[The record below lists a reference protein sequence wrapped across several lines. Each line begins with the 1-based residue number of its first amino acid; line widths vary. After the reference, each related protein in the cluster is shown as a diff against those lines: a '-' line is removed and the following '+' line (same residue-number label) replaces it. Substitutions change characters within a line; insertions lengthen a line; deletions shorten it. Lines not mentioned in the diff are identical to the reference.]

1 MNQEYIIL
9 CLGILL
15 LLYILYTRY
24 SSHQPRYNLYNGPY
38 WANPTD
44 VDKTYRLGDLIYNR
58 ALDYN
63 YLTNVKKKWPDSIG
77 DKYLRY
83 VGFPQKNERLNY
95 DIIDR
100 ILREMNNVKPDKNTL
115 VIHLRLGDTV
125 TIWNQG
131 IVENWMINKNH
142 YVKGPEYYKNLI
154 PILKQNKD
162 IHTINIVTGAHLD
175 EDLNESC
182 KYLDHII
189 DIFKNDYTVNVKITN
204 NPDKDFYYMCHSEY
218 FCPSGGGYSN
228 LVKSMVQKYNKHII
242 E

>member
-1 MNQEYIIL
+1 MAL
-9 CLGILL
+9 K
-15 LLYILYTRY
+15 LLYFLYNKYNLTY
-24 SSHQPRYNLYNGPY
+24 KYNLYNGPY

-63 YLTNVKKKWPDSIG
+63 YLTNVKNRWPDSIG

-83 VGFPQKNERLNY
+83 VGFPLKNERLNY

-100 ILREMNNVKPDKNTL
+100 VLQEMNYEKPDKYTL

-125 TIWNQG
+125 TLWKQG

-142 YVKGPEYYKNLI
+142 YVKDPEYYKNLI
-154 PILKQNKD
+154 PTLKKNKG
-162 IHTINIVTGAHLD
+162 IHTINIVTGVHLD
-175 EDLNESC
+175 EDLNESG
-182 KYLDHII
+182 KYLDHIVS
-189 DIFKNDYTVNVKITN
+189 IFDYDYDVEVKITN

-228 LVKSMVQKYNKHII
+228 LVKYMVQKYNKHII